1 MVSVD
6 GLNGGDGAVMIV
18 IEQEMCKFSHH
29 FQPSL
34 LHHPLCDSLSRRGV
48 EGRGLLACLFNI
60 CTVLSE
66 CFNLILKL
74 E

>member
-6 GLNGGDGAVMIV
+6 GLDGGDGMMIV
-18 IEQEMCKFSHH
+18 IEQEMCKISHH

-34 LHHPLCDSLSRRGV
+34 LHHRECWSESQRRF
-48 EGRGLLACLFNI
+48 GRGLIACLFNI
-60 CTVLSE
+60 CTVLSK